1 MDEPKPFDLHRKV
14 SAMVT
19 KFPGVEEIEKH
30 KLPAF
35 TIERRLFLL
44 CTPNSIIPTYLTPEE
59 AEKAYRMYGA
69 RPFTIKGKECR
80 DWPEIVVRDT
90 NELRA
95 VEFLIHASLKWA
107 RLDD

>member
-1 MDEPKPFDLHRKV
+1 MLWLLNSSITNPTWDDIR
-14 SAMVT
+14 AYT
-19 KFPGVEEIEKH
+19 KKE
-30 KLPAF
+30 
-35 TIERRLFLL
+35 
-44 CTPNSIIPTYLTPEE
+44 TPEE

-69 RPFTIKGKECR
+69 RPFSIKGKECR